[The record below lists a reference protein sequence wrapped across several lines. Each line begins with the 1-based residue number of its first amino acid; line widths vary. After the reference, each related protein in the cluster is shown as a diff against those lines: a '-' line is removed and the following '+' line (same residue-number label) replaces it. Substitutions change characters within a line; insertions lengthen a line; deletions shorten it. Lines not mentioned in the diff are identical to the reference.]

1 MTSNDNDTPNASE
14 NMESTPLTIGKQD
27 IALALVWFMAALAD
41 ARSPSAPGVRTED
54 LHLTFLD
61 WSGLTDSQCSRCTF
75 GRALRRAGVPVKLT
89 THARLKTVPEVDLQ
103 ALALTL
109 STYKL
114 STLPNAS

>member
-1 MTSNDNDTPNASE
+1 MTSNDDDTLEACE
-14 NMESTPLTIGKQD
+14 NMEGTPLIVVKQD
-27 IALALVWFMAALAD
+27 IAQALVRFMAALVD
-41 ARSPSAPGVRTED
+41 ARSPSAPGARTED
-54 LHLTFLD
+54 LHLAFLD
-61 WSGLTDSQCSRCTF
+61 WSGLTDSQCSRCAF
-75 GRALRRAGVPVKLT
+75 GRALRQAGVPVKLT